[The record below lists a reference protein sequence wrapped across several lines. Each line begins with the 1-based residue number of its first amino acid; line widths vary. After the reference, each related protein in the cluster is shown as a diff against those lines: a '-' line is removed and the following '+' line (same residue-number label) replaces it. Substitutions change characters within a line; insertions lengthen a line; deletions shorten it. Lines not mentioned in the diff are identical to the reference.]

1 MTSAWTTEWAII
13 ANNVRYSCLY
23 VQFSRLPFCM
33 HFLQAAYLVNLL
45 FLEMLITIRSLLT
58 VINPSR
64 SCKAPKQTAFN
75 PMLIKLAAFGRMTGY
90 LVASTKCKW
99 LEMSQVVLAQNS
111 KYQTLEKV
119 RFTVRKTIKLSRMSD
134 SFDWCIWGNL
144 VGNVDSIRFLKNH
157 KKVWFTF
164 RVKRK
169 T

>member
-1 MTSAWTTEWAII
+1 M
-13 ANNVRYSCLY
+13 L
-23 VQFSRLPFCM
+23 
-33 HFLQAAYLVNLL
+33 FLKAAYPVNLL

-111 KYQTLEKV
+111 KYQTLKKV
-119 RFTVRKTIKLSRMSD
+119 RFIYAVRKTIKLSRMSD

-144 VGNVDSIRFLKNH
+144 VGNVDSIRFLTTTRQSTLHYASKERRWIH
-157 KKVWFTF
+157 LLGP
-164 RVKRK
+164 K